1 LGILI
6 LWIEALLM
14 QRLSICLLAF
24 FLLASSVAVFAEANT
39 QTQQTNTENASST
52 TSNTVFKQNFELHGI
67 GFQVTSQGNKLRI
80 IPSGLKLDNSPIERD
95 IHGVVTGADIGD
107 INVDGSPEI
116 YVYIKAKEK
125 GELIAYSANHNKS
138 LSDIYLPPI
147 TDNPKLSKG
156 YRGHDEFMLIE
167 NIIAQRFPIY
177 KDNDSDDKPTGGW
190 RQLQYKLV
198 PGEANWQLK
207 LDQTIDY

>member
-1 LGILI
+1 
-6 LWIEALLM
+6 M
-14 QRLSICLLAF
+14 QRLSICLLAV
-24 FLLASSVAVFAEANT
+24 FLLPSSVAVFAEANT
-39 QTQQTNTENASST
+39 QTHQTKAENESST
-52 TSNTVFKQNFELHGI
+52 PDNTAFKQNFELHGI
-67 GFQVTSQGNKLRI
+67 GFQVASQGNKLRI

-95 IHGVVTGADIGD
+95 INGVVIGADIGD

-138 LSDIYLPPI
+138 LSDIYLPPF
-147 TDNPKLSKG
+147 TDDPKLAKG
-156 YRGHDEFMLIE
+156 YRGHDDIAMVEG
-167 NIIAQRFPIY
+167 IIALRFPVY
-177 KDNDSDDKPTGGW
+177 KDNDNDDKPTGGW